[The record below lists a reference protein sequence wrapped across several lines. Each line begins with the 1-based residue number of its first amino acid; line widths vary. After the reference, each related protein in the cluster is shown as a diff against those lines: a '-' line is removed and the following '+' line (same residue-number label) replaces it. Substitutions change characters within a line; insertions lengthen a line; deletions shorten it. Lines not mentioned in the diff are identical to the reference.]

1 MTENPET
8 AKVSLQDGPFLN
20 VQKTEINSQS
30 LTIVLEKDHGL
41 YLYAFNSRM
50 FLSHPHRTGAER
62 FIFEGPRLGLYYDTA
77 DPREGPFVNHH
88 INRVDI
94 HLDYL
99 SADAV
104 RVNIDGSADLAKS
117 SVDEYWYKGARS
129 GTWKFTASFIH
140 QFPPEVSYKRTT

>member
-8 AKVSLQDGPFLN
+8 AKISLQDGPFVDL
-20 VQKTEINSQS
+20 QETEINLQS
-30 LTIVLEKDHGL
+30 STIVLEKGHGL
-41 YLYAFNSRM
+41 YLYVFNSRM

-62 FIFEGPRLGLYYDTA
+62 FMFEGPRLGLYYDTA
-77 DPREGPFVNHH
+77 DPREGPFVNHR

-94 HLDYL
+94 HLEYL

-117 SVDEYWYKGARS
+117 WVDDYWYKGATS
-129 GTWKFTASFIH
+129 GIWKFTASFIH
-140 QFPPEVSYKRTT
+140 HFPPEVSWKKTT